1 VIVARGELIDERKAD
16 AVEEAGVPRSRSA
29 RR

>member
-16 AVEEAGVPRSRSA
+16 AIEEAGVQSCASA